1 MVPLQRRHRHNHLTR
16 PAAPCHR
23 RCARPR
29 DHLSNGR
36 RQEIREEGVRNGDID
51 GDRRDVVRHRH
62 RHRQARR
69 TRAGC
74 KGWSRRRSVQRVHVS
89 VPSTCTGRG
98 SAGDGIDGNAA
109 ARGVNKGAAGFTRGT
124 GCCVCACV
132 SLGLYG
138 DTDSLKSTMF
148 SVVRLSVPI
157 GRDPSGQYQVFG
169 AEGGVRARE
178 AAAAHSGV
186 CISLVSVVG
195 VVLCVV
201 RRCCFRANTRWFF
214 CDVCCRFIATVTT

>member
-1 MVPLQRRHRHNHLTR
+1 MVPLQRRHRHDHLPR

-23 RCARPR
+23 RRARPR

-36 RQEIREEGVRNGDID
+36 RQEAREEGVRNGDID

-132 SLGLYG
+132 SLWA
-138 DTDSLKSTMF
+138 
-148 SVVRLSVPI
+148 VWR
-157 GRDPSGQYQVFG
+157 YQLPQIDNVFR
-169 AEGGVRARE
+169 V
-178 AAAAHSGV
+178 AAASPDWKRSKRT
-186 CISLVSVVG
+186 ISSI
-195 VVLCVV
+195 
-201 RRCCFRANTRWFF
+201 WS
-214 CDVCCRFIATVTT
+214 